1 MEETTRCS
9 VFIPMTNDSLRLNI
23 HCSHLLPKSTLNVKL
38 KINN

>member
-23 HCSHLLPKSTLNVKL
+23 DPLQSFVT
-38 KINN
+38 